1 MMVYLCSLCGD
12 FVSRYFVKFFATL
25 VQFTLMNHI
34 FKFSVVL
41 IVAQRHT
48 RSIHHGGNTFYVSTN
63 TFSEMMLN
71 LVMNIASQVFQKIVI
86 EAMKKNL
93 IDLPVL
99 VSNWRQYQEIVNQ

>member
-1 MMVYLCSLCGD
+1 
-12 FVSRYFVKFFATL
+12 
-25 VQFTLMNHI
+25 MNHI
-34 FKFSVVL
+34 FKFNVVL

-48 RSIHHGGNTFYVSTN
+48 RSRNVSTN

-71 LVMNIASQVFQKIVI
+71 LVMNIVSQVFQKIVI

-99 VSNWRQYQEIVNQ
+99 VSNWRQYQEIVYQ

>member
-1 MMVYLCSLCGD
+1 M
-12 FVSRYFVKFFATL
+12 

-34 FKFSVVL
+34 FKFNVVL
-41 IVAQRHT
+41 IAAQRHT
-48 RSIHHGGNTFYVSTN
+48 RSTHHGGNTFYVSTN
-63 TFSEMMLN
+63 IFRDDVEP
-71 LVMNIASQVFQKIVI
+71 VMNIVSQVLQKIVI